1 MLSGEASK
9 SCIDPKTFDD
19 EAKIAYCVEKRHSER
34 YEEGSKDCEEFR
46 RVWYIAIEAKGT
58 RLPRGSF
65 QAQPQRIKA

>member
-46 RVWYIAIEAKGT
+46 RV
-58 RLPRGSF
+58 
-65 QAQPQRIKA
+65 